1 MVQTKKENQTL
12 HVAQLDPKIWLDTIM
27 VDKKAEDKLLLQ
39 KAIDWVKRHNASSAQ
54 LAQGLTMAD
63 LLADLNMDAQAMAA
77 AILFPTVSS
86 LGIHPDALQEDFSV
100 QMTGLIQGVLQMD
113 AIQAL
118 RQSQH
123 QRAEQLNNLR
133 RMLLAMVEDVRVVLI
148 KLAERIYVMRHL
160 RDNDLQ
166 TQREVATQTMN
177 IYAPLANRLG
187 VGQIKWELE
196 DLAFR
201 YLQPDAY
208 KSIARLLAERRLQRE
223 EYIETIL
230 KQLNEAL
237 IDDGINAHVEGR
249 VKHIY
254 SIWRKMQ
261 KKDLDYHEIY
271 DVRALRILVPE
282 IKDCYAALG
291 TVHRLWQ
298 HIPKEFD
305 DYIARPK
312 ENGYRSLHT
321 AVIGPEG
328 KPVEVQ
334 IRTHKMHEE
343 SELGVASHWRYKE
356 GVKHDAGYEQKL
368 AWLRQLLEWQ
378 EEAANADDLMD
389 ALHHNII
396 EEHIYALTP
405 KGDIIDLPQG
415 ATPLDFA
422 YHVHTSIGHRCRGA
436 KINGHIVPLTYKL
449 KTGDQVDILTAKES
463 KPSRDWLNQ
472 ELGYVNTTRA
482 RQKIQAWF
490 RQQNREHSVLAGRAL
505 MERELERLALKPLD
519 YHLLAEKFNFKNTDE
534 IFAALGR
541 GDIGFNQLLNA
552 AGISLQSL
560 VPERAP
566 KLIHVK
572 QTKAAD
578 ITINGVGN
586 LLTQLAKCCHP
597 VPGDPIIGY
606 ITSGRGVSIHRKD
619 CSNIFQFEES
629 HAERL
634 VQVEWGHGQL
644 KQTYSVSVHVEAF
657 DRPDL
662 LRDITNMLSTEK
674 ISLSALQT
682 YMGTAQQTIQ
692 LDIVMQISDI
702 STLGRLLDR
711 MNSIPN
717 VIRASRYQ
725 EAKNR
730 S

>member
-1 MVQTKKENQTL
+1 MVQLKKVTLDAQTWLENCAVEKKPALEHALVWVEQHHGL
-12 HVAQLDPKIWLDTIM
+12 DAQLL
-27 VDKKAEDKLLLQ
+27 
-39 KAIDWVKRHNASSAQ
+39 S
-54 LAQGLTMAD
+54 QGLVMAD
-63 LLADLNMDAQAMAA
+63 LLADLNMDAQAMVA
-77 AILFPTVSS
+77 AIIFPTVC
-86 LGIHPDALQEDFSV
+86 ALKIKPETLIENFSEQIV
-100 QMTGLIQGVLQMD
+100 GLIQGVIQMD
-113 AIQAL
+113 AIGSL
-118 RQSQH
+118 SPSSH
-123 QRAEQLNNLR
+123 QRQEQLNSLR

-148 KLAERIYVMRHL
+148 KLAERVYVMRHL
-160 RDNDLQ
+160 RDKDLN
-166 TQREVATQTMN
+166 TQRAIATQTMN

-208 KSIARLLAERRLQRE
+208 KHIARLLDEKRLARE
-223 EYIETIL
+223 AYIENI
-230 KQLNEAL
+230 LNELNGAL
-237 IDDGINAHVEGR
+237 IDDGIQAQVEGR

-261 KKDLDYHEIY
+261 KKQLDYSEIY
-271 DVRALRILVPE
+271 DVRAVRILVDE
-282 IKDCYAALG
+282 LKDCYAALG

-321 AVIGPEG
+321 AVMGPQG
-328 KPVEVQ
+328 RAVEVQ
-334 IRTHKMHEE
+334 IRTKKMHEE

-356 GVKHDAGYEQKL
+356 GVKHDASYEQKL

-378 EEAANADDLMD
+378 EEAADADELMD
-389 ALHHNII
+389 ALHSNII

-405 KGDIIDLPQG
+405 KGDIVDLPMG

-422 YHVHTSIGHRCRGA
+422 YQVHTSIGHRCRGA

-449 KTGDQVDILTAKES
+449 KTGDQVDILTTKES

-472 ELGYVNTTRA
+472 ELGYVFTPRA
-482 RQKIQAWF
+482 RSKIQVWF
-490 RQQNREHSVLAGRAL
+490 RQQNREHSIHSGKVLI
-505 MERELERLALKPLD
+505 ERELERLSIKPLD
-519 YHLLAEKFNFKNTDE
+519 YEALAEKFNFKQGDE
-534 IFAALGR
+534 IFAAVGR

-560 VPERAP
+560 MPERPAKISHFKP
-566 KLIHVK
+566 E
-572 QTKAAD
+572 QAAD

-606 ITSGRGVSIHRKD
+606 ITVGRGVSIHRKN
-619 CSNIFQFEES
+619 CANIFQFEES

-634 VQVEWGHGQL
+634 VQVDWGRLNQTR
-644 KQTYSVSVHVEAF
+644 TYSVSVHVEAF

-662 LRDITNMLSTEK
+662 LRDITSLLSTEK
-674 ISLSALQT
+674 IALSALQSHVNF
-682 YMGTAQQTIQ
+682 ARQTIL
-692 LDIVMQISDI
+692 LDIMIQIIDI
-702 STLGRLLDR
+702 TTLGRLLDR
-711 MNSIPN
+711 INSIPN
-717 VIRASRYQ
+717 VISASRYQ